1 MGSKKKAANPL
12 PMLPVN
18 KDQFDR
24 LIQFDGKDV
33 GPRQGP
39 ARKRQVVNSVMSV
52 HDQGTPAEQRE
63 GSEWYPKVHDATAKG
78 ARRFKLDSTLHGAG
92 VVAAVS
98 PQMDWDN
105 NNIHAFSELASLKQ
119 HHWDAIARSNAA
131 GKRTAEVSDL
141 LRGMSISRAPD
152 SGLLKAHRIMLGEHP
167 DSVLDPRSAPKTNS
181 FAHNI
186 ADPSATVNPHTGRTL
201 ATIDGRA
208 HDIGI
213 NRMLPW
219 EADRGIS
226 SQAGARGGI
235 TRYEHF
241 ADAYGQ
247 AARIVSAEGP
257 RDITPSEMQARTWV
271 IGKRYEQHLPG
282 AKMSGGKPWQ
292 GPPRV
297 GQTYWRSA
305 S

>member
-1 MGSKKKAANPL
+1 MAAKKKAANPL

-18 KDQFDR
+18 PDQFDR
-24 LIQFDGKDV
+24 LVRFEGTDV

-39 ARKRQVVNSVMSV
+39 ARKRQVVNSVINV
-52 HDQGTPAEQRE
+52 HDLGTPAEQRA
-63 GSEWYPKVHDATAKG
+63 GSEWYPKVHEATAKG
-78 ARRFKLDSTLHGAG
+78 VRKHKLDSVLHGAG

-105 NNIHAFSELASLKQ
+105 NNIHAFGELASLKSHQ
-119 HHWDAIARSNAA
+119 WDAIARSAGG
-131 GKRTAEVSDL
+131 GKRTPEVASIL
-141 LRGMSISRAPD
+141 KGMSISRAPD
-152 SGLLKAHRIMLGEHP
+152 SGLLKAHRIMRGEHP
-167 DSVLDPRSAPKTNS
+167 DAVLDPRSAPKTNS

-186 ADPSATVNPHTGRTL
+186 ADPSATVNPHTGRAL

-226 SQAGARGGI
+226 SQGGSRGG
-235 TRYEHF
+235 TSRYEHF
-241 ADAYGQ
+241 ADAYSQ
-247 AARIVSAEGP
+247 AARIASAEGP

-292 GPPRV
+292 GPPRT
-297 GQTYWRSA
+297 GQSYWRSA